1 MRGKQCK
8 CKTFNAKTSLSLR
21 QLRLVPKV
29 GKRGQLKLQQRLERM
44 TLQKFTIRYKRITL
58 QNLTIELDTRK

>member
-8 CKTFNAKTSLSLR
+8 CKTFNAKASLSLR

-29 GKRGQLKLQQRLERM
+29 GKMGLI
-44 TLQKFTIRYKRITL
+44 KFTKGTK
-58 QNLTIELDTRK
+58 E